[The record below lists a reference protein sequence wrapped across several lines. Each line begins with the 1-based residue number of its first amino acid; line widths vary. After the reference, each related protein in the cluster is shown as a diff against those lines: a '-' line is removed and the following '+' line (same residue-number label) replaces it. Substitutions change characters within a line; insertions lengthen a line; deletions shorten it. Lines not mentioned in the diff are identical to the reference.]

1 MDHGQDRMS
10 TLYRVVW
17 KCVETGLESH
27 GDYVSM
33 EVANTWAAYGNRKWG
48 TDPWLRRQEWRKMFD
63 EEDDG
68 MIIQHWVESYPIAIL
83 ANPPIPQAS
92 SAK

>member
-1 MDHGQDRMS
+1 MS

-17 KCVETGLESH
+17 KCVETGIESH

-33 EVANTWAAYGNRKWG
+33 EAAKEWADYGNRKWG
-48 TDPWLRRQEWRKMFD
+48 TDWWARRQEWRQVLN

-68 MIIQHWVESYPIAIL
+68 LIIQHWVESYPVVEL
-83 ANPPIPQAS
+83 KNPPVFIRQTS
-92 SAK
+92 LAK